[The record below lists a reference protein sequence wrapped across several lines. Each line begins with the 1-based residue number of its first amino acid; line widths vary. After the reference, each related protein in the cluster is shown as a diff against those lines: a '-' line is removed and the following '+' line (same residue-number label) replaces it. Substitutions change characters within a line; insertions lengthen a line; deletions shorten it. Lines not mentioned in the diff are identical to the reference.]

1 MPLQLRRGTAAE
13 KADLNQPLAQ
23 GEPLWITDT
32 GKLYIGDGAT
42 LAQNLEPVVGYG
54 DEEAQDAAA
63 AIFVNGNHSDI
74 SFDYLDGSNLI
85 NATVS
90 VSQLTQNLDM
100 NNFNIEGTGNI
111 DIDGNLTIAGDV
123 QANAVVG
130 DYKGSVFGDDSVLL
144 VDAVESAINL
154 EGTIKGNLTPASTGI
169 FSLGTPS
176 LRFTE
181 AYLSQSLWIGT
192 AQINAEG
199 ASIDL
204 PAGST
209 VNGQPLGEIGQPGN
223 GLKIDIVGEDSSL
236 IVDSST
242 GNINAGIVA
251 ATEFIGDIQGSVFA
265 DDSTLMINAID
276 TTISAN
282 SITTGNILNIN
293 ADLDYRSLTGSSTF
307 SISSTDDAG
316 ILTLRKISDSDLSG
330 DINAYGRIVFA
341 RDDANGPAVNAIVSG
356 TDTALVFAV
365 DNTST
370 FTDTSKFFTWTG
382 SGLGIGKITA
392 SQTLDVNGNGVFSG
406 DVEAS
411 AFKGSL
417 TSDDSTVIVDA
428 VDSSITL
435 GNFLQF
441 GQLSTSERDAL
452 AAENGMVIYNTSNNK
467 FEGYQNG
474 VWINLDDGS
483 PAS

>member
-209 VNGQPLGEIGQPGN
+209 VNGQPLGEIAQPGN

-242 GNINAGIVA
+242 NTVSGS
-251 ATEFIGDIQGSVFA
+251 FIGELNGSVFA
-265 DDSTLMINAID
+265 DDSTTIIDGSTGEINTPNLNTSNLNTSFITSNIPELNFTSAVGNSTINIISDD
-276 TTISAN
+276 TP
-282 SITTGNILNIN
+282 
-293 ADLDYRSLTGSSTF
+293 
-307 SISSTDDAG
+307 G
-316 ILTLRKISDSDLSG
+316 ILAIRKEALDEDLSG
-330 DINAYGRIVFA
+330 TVQAYGR
-341 RDDANGPAVNAIVSG
+341 
-356 TDTALVFAV
+356 LVFGRNDLNGNLITSFVAGNDLAITFGV
-365 DNTST
+365 DATAT
-370 FTDTSKFFTWTG
+370 FADTTKFVTWTG
-382 SGLGIGKITA
+382 TSFGIGKLDP
-392 SQTLDVNGNGVFSG
+392 SKTLDVNGDAFFEG
-406 DVEAS
+406 DVEAA
-411 AFKGSL
+411 AFKGSIVG
-417 TSDDSTVIVDA
+417 DDSTTIVNA
-428 VDSSITL
+428 VEGSISASS
-435 GNFLQF
+435 FVQF
-441 GQLSTSERDAL
+441 GSFTTSERNNLSAV
-452 AAENGMVIYNTSNNK
+452 NGMVIYNTTDNR
-467 FEGYQNG
+467 FQGFQNSA
-474 VWINLDDGS
+474 WINLDDGTL
-483 PAS
+483 A